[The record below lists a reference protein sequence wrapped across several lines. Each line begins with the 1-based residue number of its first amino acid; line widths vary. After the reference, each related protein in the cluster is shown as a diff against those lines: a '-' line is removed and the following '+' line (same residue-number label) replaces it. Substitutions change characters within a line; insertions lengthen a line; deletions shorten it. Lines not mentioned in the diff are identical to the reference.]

1 MSLIIHYQPHN
12 DFGEVKLRVRDWY
25 VLSPFTAFVHV
36 TSNRLLE
43 RHKTIVHK
51 QTKYKIHN
59 WKTNVPD
66 LVQAFPM
73 EKVG

>member
-1 MSLIIHYQPHN
+1 MDNVHISQKFWEKNMLNIISKARMQKKYQECSKNVIH
-12 DFGEVKLRVRDWY
+12 L
-25 VLSPFTAFVHV
+25 LSWQHIF
-36 TSNRLLE
+36 S
-43 RHKTIVHK
+43 
-51 QTKYKIHN
+51 KIFHN